1 MKIVKIN
8 QKPQDTIYT
17 PVRSLMDDFFGYPLS
32 RYDDFFTRDFEDL
45 SANVWE
51 EDNKI
56 FVKMAMPGIKKD
68 DIKISVTGDSINIE
82 GKGKEE
88 KEEKEKKYFLKTL
101 QSYSY
106 SQSFNLPSLV
116 DPDRVEAKFEDG
128 VLTVQLPKAKESQ
141 TKEITIK

>member
-8 QKPQDTIYT
+8 QKPQDTLYT
-17 PVRSLMDDFFGYPLS
+17 PVRSLMDDFFNYPLN
-32 RYDDFFTRDFEDL
+32 RLEETFYRDFENL

-51 EDNKI
+51 EDNNI
-56 FVKMAMPGIKKD
+56 FVKMAMPGIKKE

-82 GKGKEE
+82 GKNKEE
-88 KEEKEKKYFLKTL
+88 TEEKEKKYYLKTF

-116 DPDRVEAKFEDG
+116 NPDSVEASFKDG
-128 VLTVQLPKAKESQ
+128 VLTVKMPKAKESQ
-141 TKEITIK
+141 SKQITIN